1 MIGAR
6 SRWTCDKCG
15 ETVAM
20 THKGHH
26 RKYKCP
32 GQGSLLRAKRSQEKA
47 SADDADREA
56 ERKRALED
64 AKPPPPRFYQYLA
77 CVCGCGAQIGQVKGN
92 KTRQFVNSEHHEKWR
107 KETLRAAGG
116 DGQTVE
122 QRKHAEEVAAVVAKD
137 DAIRR
142 EAEAVLLLSREASY
156 ALWGACLG
164 VAL

>member
-1 MIGAR
+1 MTGAR
-6 SRWTCDKCG
+6 SRWTCEKCG

-32 GQGSLLRAKRSQEKA
+32 EQGNLLRAKRSQEKA
-47 SADDADREA
+47 IADGADREA
-56 ERKRALED
+56 ERQNAPED
-64 AKPPPPRFYQYLA
+64 AMPPPRFYQHLA
-77 CVCGCGAQIGQVKGN
+77 CVCGCGAQIGQAKGN
-92 KTRQFVNSEHHEKWR
+92 KKRQFVNSEHYEKWR

-116 DGQTVE
+116 DGQTAE